1 MKYKFLNRSFQLYV
15 LCYYARK
22 YGDCGSHKEETKR
35 FTEIP
40 LLQGSLG
47 LKMHVHDDLNP
58 SDIDIDS
65 YLVANVNKAI
75 LIMQG
80 YI

>member
-1 MKYKFLNRSFQLYV
+1 MKKNLNKKFS
-15 LCYYARK
+15 
-22 YGDCGSHKEETKR
+22 
-35 FTEIP
+35 EIP